1 MIINFLNFRKILL
14 LFVLA
19 YPLISYCQTTPCQ
32 IDYKRGGG
40 ISNTRLIG
48 LHEDL
53 LLVSDTGAYKIVNI
67 DKISHIRFDNG
78 NYLLTG
84 AGIGAGI
91 GFAAGFV
98 LYQIFGH
105 KKNKKFITNDA
116 TLGIFAVFTLPSAI
130 IGGLVG
136 LLFRNKD
143 DYDLSKL
150 NTFIKSKEINYIMK
164 DHDIYR

>member
-1 MIINFLNFRKILL
+1 MIINTLKSGIILI
-14 LFVLA
+14 LFILT
-19 YPLISYCQTTPCQ
+19 YPFISYSQTTPCQ
-32 IDYKRGGG
+32 LNYKNGGG
-40 ISNTRLIG
+40 INNTRLIG

-78 NYLLTG
+78 NYMLTG
-84 AGIGAGI
+84 AGIGAGV

-105 KKNKKFITNDA
+105 KKNKKFITSDP
-116 TLGIFAVFTLPSAI
+116 TIGIIGVFTIPSAI

-150 NTFIKSKEINYIMK
+150 NTFTKSKEINYIMK